1 MAPVT
6 IDLPDSS
13 RSAGAHTDLG
23 EDEVVS
29 VAVEESMESIKLENR
44 NIAAEIA
51 ALLAEEDEEVEEDET
66 PLAPLRRKRNKA
78 VSGPEDSPGQRNSC
92 FLTEIDDEDVFIE
105 NGKKEENSIVD
116 FYLKGQMRNET
127 TEEEFECNTT
137 EVDLSRA
144 LDDIDDNNIK
154 HFLASDPSPLQQ
166 EKNDDSENEID
177 INISLGLV
185 NDIISELTEEAFE
198 ETRQIPDIDLNETDL
213 KIEEVSVNEEFDS
226 CTEIRH
232 DIGNVNYV
240 ESIQEKR
247 VESLVEY
254 SEENLN
260 NEARDSQKDECPSPN
275 KLKSD
280 LKVVEYSEEFNINFN
295 LSSSQNSGQTLS
307 EPAET
312 TQIFPDKEAVDES
325 NLDGGQEELNND
337 TDLAETSTEDIDTER
352 KDSDLNR
359 DKEKGIST
367 TTTLSDLQS
376 QQLMERSNQMEK
388 QDILSEGYPEFI
400 LITMAIFL
408 ALIVMFN

>member
-23 EDEVVS
+23 EGEVVS
-29 VAVEESMESIKLENR
+29 VAVEESMESVKLENR

-78 VSGPEDSPGQRNSC
+78 VTEPEDSPGQRNSC

-260 NEARDSQKDECPSPN
+260 
-275 KLKSD
+275 
-280 LKVVEYSEEFNINFN
+280 
-295 LSSSQNSGQTLS
+295 
-307 EPAET
+307 
-312 TQIFPDKEAVDES
+312 
-325 NLDGGQEELNND
+325 
-337 TDLAETSTEDIDTER
+337 
-352 KDSDLNR
+352 
-359 DKEKGIST
+359 
-367 TTTLSDLQS
+367 
-376 QQLMERSNQMEK
+376 LMEH
-388 QDILSEGYPEFI
+388 LSLFELRNI
-400 LITMAIFL
+400 MRLI
-408 ALIVMFN
+408 